1 MTDDSTTGF
10 SKLNDSN
17 YASWAIM
24 MEAELI
30 RKEVLVEA
38 GTKTEE
44 EIKVEV
50 NVQKAKRKAE
60 EMAQACAEMFLRV
73 ELGSPGDLGEVA
85 ERSPRPRFCYGFGTE
100 AQVPYVEEGSHAE
113 DAGIDW

>member
-30 RKEVLVEA
+30 RKGLWTNVVEVLVEA

-50 NVQKAKRKAE
+50 DVQKAKRKAE
-60 EMAQACAEMFLRV
+60 KMAQARAEIIL
-73 ELGSPGDLGEVA
+73 
-85 ERSPRPRFCYGFGTE
+85 
-100 AQVPYVEEGSHAE
+100 
-113 DAGIDW
+113 